1 MGASGLNK
9 PGKIILF
16 KILQEKRSGAEPPPS
31 CATISLNV
39 YSEIVEKITLA
50 CKLNYLV
57 VSSPKY
63 ILS

>member
-9 PGKIILF
+9 PGKIFLF

-39 YSEIVEKITLA
+39 YSEIVEK
-50 CKLNYLV
+50 NYISL
-57 VSSPKY
+57 
-63 ILS
+63 